1 MKAPSA
7 WEPAL
12 PRLEWGS
19 GSVEESGAAS
29 SSRHGAPGQGLTF
42 APEDALHFKWWGT
55 GNDLVA
61 FSLME
66 PLRLASSP
74 SCSIRPITQLT
85 SRSRRPILSALIV
98 PTSIIRSAMRKAN

>member
-42 APEDALHFKWWGT
+42 APEDALHLSGGEPGT
-55 GNDLVA
+55 IW
-61 FSLME
+61 
-66 PLRLASSP
+66 SP
-74 SCSIRPITQLT
+74 SR
-85 SRSRRPILSALIV
+85 
-98 PTSIIRSAMRKAN
+98 